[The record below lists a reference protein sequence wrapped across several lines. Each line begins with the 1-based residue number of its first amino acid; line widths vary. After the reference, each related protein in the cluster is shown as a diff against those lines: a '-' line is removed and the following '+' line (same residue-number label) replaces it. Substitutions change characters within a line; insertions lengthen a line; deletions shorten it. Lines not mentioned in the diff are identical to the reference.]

1 MYDSVNTGNITIIL
15 NNPKYPGNI
24 GSTARCMK
32 NMGIET
38 LYVVKSQQPDREA
51 MKQMATH
58 FAADIV
64 DNIRYY
70 GTLQEAV
77 ADFHYIV
84 GMTARMGSKSAR
96 QPVIEPKEMAS
107 QLVEISKHN
116 EIALVFGSEDR
127 GLTNEELKYCHVL
140 VNIPTSDRL
149 TSINLSHAVMICCYE
164 IFMNKREPG
173 KRFTPR
179 LATSAELEAMYDHL
193 KTTFIVIGF
202 IKFDN
207 PDYWM
212 MYIRRFLSRIKLYSK
227 EVQIMRGICRHVER
241 YAGQQK
247 T

>member
-1 MYDSVNTGNITIIL
+1 MYESVNTGNITIVL
-15 NNPKYPGNI
+15 NKPKYPGNI

-32 NMGIET
+32 NMGIEK
-38 LYVVKSQQPDREA
+38 LSVVKSRQPDREA
-51 MKQMATH
+51 MQQMATH

-64 DNIRYY
+64 DNIKYFD
-70 GTLQEAV
+70 TLQEAV

-84 GMTARMGSKSAR
+84 GTTARMGSKSAR
-96 QPVIEPKEMAS
+96 QPVIEPREMAS
-107 QLVEISKHN
+107 QLVDISKHN

-127 GLTNEELKYCHVL
+127 GLTNTELKYCHVL

-149 TSINLSHAVMICCYE
+149 TSLNLSHAVMICCYE

-173 KRFTPR
+173 KKFTPR
-179 LATSAELEAMYDHL
+179 LATSSELEAMYGHL
-193 KTTFIVIGF
+193 KTMFITIDF
-202 IKFDN
+202 INLDN

-227 EVQIMRGICRHVER
+227 EVKIIRGICRHIER
-241 YAGQQK
+241 YAEKQK

>member
-1 MYDSVNTGNITIIL
+1 MYESVNIENITIIL

-32 NMGIET
+32 NMGIEK
-38 LYVVKSQQPDREA
+38 LSVVKSRQPDREA
-51 MKQMATH
+51 MQQMATH

-64 DNIRYY
+64 DNIRYFE
-70 GTLQEAV
+70 TLQEAV

-96 QPVIEPKEMAS
+96 QPVVEPREMAS
-107 QLVEISKHN
+107 QLVDMSKHN

-127 GLTNEELKYCHVL
+127 GLTNDELKYCHVL

-164 IFMNKREPG
+164 IFINKREPV
-173 KRFTPR
+173 KKFTPR
-179 LATSAELEAMYDHL
+179 LANSSELEAMFDHL
-193 KTTFIVIGF
+193 KTTFITIDF
-202 IKFDN
+202 INLDN

-227 EVQIMRGICRHVER
+227 EVKIIRGICRHIEW

>member
-1 MYDSVNTGNITIIL
+1 MYNSVNTGNITIIL

-32 NMGIET
+32 NWGIEK
-38 LYVVKSQQPDREA
+38 LFVVKSRHPDREA
-51 MKQMATH
+51 MQQMATH
-58 FAADIV
+58 FAADII

-70 GTLQEAV
+70 DTLREAV

-84 GMTARMGSKSAR
+84 GTTARMGSKSAR
-96 QPVIEPKEMAS
+96 QPVIEPREMAS
-107 QLVEISKHN
+107 QLVDISKHN
-116 EIALVFGSEDR
+116 EIALIFGSEDR
-127 GLTNEELKYCHVL
+127 GLTNDELKYCHVL

-164 IFMNKREPG
+164 IFMNKRETG

-179 LATSAELEAMYDHL
+179 LATSSELEAMYDHL
-193 KTTFIVIGF
+193 KTTFITIDF
-202 IKFDN
+202 INLDN

-227 EVQIMRGICRHVER
+227 EVQIIRGICRHIER
-241 YAGQQK
+241 YAEKQK